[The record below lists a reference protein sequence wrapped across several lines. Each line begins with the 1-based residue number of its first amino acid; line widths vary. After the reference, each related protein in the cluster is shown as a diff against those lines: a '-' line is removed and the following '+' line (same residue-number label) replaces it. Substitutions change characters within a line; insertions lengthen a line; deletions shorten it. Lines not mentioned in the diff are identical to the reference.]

1 MILSRSEGRIFALH
15 WEHIQFI
22 CNKEKGGDGAWIR
35 YCIGGN
41 YGSFLL
47 ILFP

>member
-22 CNKEKGGDGAWIR
+22 CNKREGRGWCLDTGTVLVGIMEV
-35 YCIGGN
+35 
-41 YGSFLL
+41 F
-47 ILFP
+47 F

>member
-1 MILSRSEGRIFALH
+1 MPGY
-15 WEHIQFI
+15 
-22 CNKEKGGDGAWIR
+22 R

-47 ILFP
+47 ILFPLKWEARLSVEIEVGDGDELKV